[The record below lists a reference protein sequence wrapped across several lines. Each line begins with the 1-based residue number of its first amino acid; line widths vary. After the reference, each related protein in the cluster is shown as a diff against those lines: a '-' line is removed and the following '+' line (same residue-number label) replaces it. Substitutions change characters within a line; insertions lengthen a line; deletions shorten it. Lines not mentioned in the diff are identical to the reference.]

1 LLKKAN
7 ELAVLCGVKV
17 SLVFSDLHH
26 NIHSY
31 SSTDCFKFVA
41 SREYIDSIKHVN
53 YYEYT
58 DEDVLF
64 LETSLPA
71 VSV

>member
-41 SREYIDSIKHVN
+41 SREFTDSIKHLN

-58 DEDVLF
+58 DEDVSER
-64 LETSLPA
+64 ETF
-71 VSV
+71 